1 MLGLIRHIP
10 EGKSVD
16 VGVFTPGHLQI
27 QDDLSLQMDDYIL

>member
-1 MLGLIRHIP
+1 MLARIRNIL

-27 QDDLSLQMDDYIL
+27 QDDLSLQMDDYVL